1 VPMRSNRVSG
11 WRFFALVLLLSG
23 LSVSWAP
30 VLRAASA
37 DTGSCL
43 SGFEDLDMLE
53 EYMLTVLF
61 EKPFADTI
69 VRVELKPTLGKMT
82 KGRVPLRNWR
92 TTVEDDGVIFE
103 KTTDGANPAD
113 LGFVAGLEYGT
124 RVDYVDVAMV
134 LVLEDD
140 TKLVWGGDASSNLPY
155 QRAFWRELPEIP
167 GVDDVTEIVLDVE
180 PCYNEDFIPRQ
191 AGPSKAMVAALGT
204 ASLAL
209 IATLTYLIWVRVR
222 LR

>member
-1 VPMRSNRVSG
+1 MPMRSNRVSG

-43 SGFEDLDMLE
+43 SGVEDLDMLE

-61 EKPFADTI
+61 ERPFADTI

>member
-1 VPMRSNRVSG
+1 
-11 WRFFALVLLLSG
+11 
-23 LSVSWAP
+23 
-30 VLRAASA
+30 
-37 DTGSCL
+37 
-43 SGFEDLDMLE
+43 
-53 EYMLTVLF
+53 MLTVLF

-69 VRVELKPTLGKMT
+69 VRMELKPTLGKMT

-134 LVLEDD
+134 LVLEDG
-140 TKLVWGGDASSNLPY
+140 TKLVWGGDASPNMPY

-167 GVDDVTEIVLDVE
+167 GVDDVTEIVLDGE

-191 AGPSKAMVAALGT
+191 TGPSKAIVAALGS

-209 IATLTYLIWVRVR
+209 IIALTYLIWVRVR